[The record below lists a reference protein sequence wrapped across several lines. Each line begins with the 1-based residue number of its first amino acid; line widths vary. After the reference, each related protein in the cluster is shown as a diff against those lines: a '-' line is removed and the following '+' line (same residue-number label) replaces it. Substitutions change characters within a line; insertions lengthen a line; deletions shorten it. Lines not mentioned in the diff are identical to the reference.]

1 MLKPGGYLQWD
12 ELDCVNLCVKKVDP
26 AVKTP
31 ALDQLREISYS
42 NGQYDWVLTI
52 PGMMA
57 ETGFQGASIDFIR
70 DPDELIRAFNEQHL
84 LTMEFLVWS
93 VARSGE
99 KETAS
104 KSNCLGTGI
113 KSLWAG
119 LRCAFRG
126 LFAVP
131 VSRLFLSDKL
141 FCVLDAIRWWL
152 LSCGRIHGA
161 CAIAVSV
168 IVRSTFGTFLPF
180 AGPPLVNILGN
191 GWGNSV
197 LVFISIVLLPSVPI
211 LMRYGGRIRKK
222 RALSLEFIRNYVS
235 RFWATRIMSF
245 SQPDRFLPQFISGK
259 ALTAPS
265 LLSHLFHSHSTPPF
279 ITPS

>member
-12 ELDCVNLCVKKVDP
+12 ELDCVNMCVKKVDP
-26 AVKTP
+26 TVKAP

-104 KSNCLGTGI
+104 KFFQLFRDGYQESVGGAALCIPRIVCCARKPTV
-113 KSLWAG
+113 SL
-119 LRCAFRG
+119 
-126 LFAVP
+126 
-131 VSRLFLSDKL
+131 
-141 FCVLDAIRWWL
+141 
-152 LSCGRIHGA
+152 
-161 CAIAVSV
+161 
-168 IVRSTFGTFLPF
+168 
-180 AGPPLVNILGN
+180 
-191 GWGNSV
+191 
-197 LVFISIVLLPSVPI
+197 
-211 LMRYGGRIRKK
+211 
-222 RALSLEFIRNYVS
+222 
-235 RFWATRIMSF
+235 
-245 SQPDRFLPQFISGK
+245 
-259 ALTAPS
+259 
-265 LLSHLFHSHSTPPF
+265 
-279 ITPS
+279 